1 MMLFGEIMIILLKG
15 RNEVQVRNIVTDF
28 EVCNLILEF
37 NPVFILHPVTYL
49 NKVLLAGPKEL
60 DLYNIHTG
68 NKIFSFGEEEG
79 IKKLLL
85 DADIV
90 AIKNSPAVDIVA
102 LALSNAK
109 IALVN
114 LKTAAILRVFQ
125 QTGNIKCF
133 AFSMDITRSPL
144 YPCCLP

>member
-1 MMLFGEIMIILLKG
+1 MMLFGEIMIVLLKD
-15 RNEVQVRNIVTDF
+15 RNEVEVRNIVTDLQ
-28 EVCNLILEF
+28 VCNLVLEF
-37 NPVFILHPVTYL
+37 NPIFILHPVTYL

-90 AIKNSPAVDIVA
+90 SIKNSPAVDIVA
-102 LALSNAK
+102 IAFSNGR

-114 LKTAAILRVFQ
+114 LKAAAILRVFQ
-125 QTGNIKCF
+125 QSGKINCF

-144 YPCCLP
+144 